1 MARFLDHVEVV
12 WNIDHL
18 WLAVGHRRLWRR
30 LMMTV
35 RLHATERRRR
45 TRYGLWPSGSTR
57 LVPVVRQLRGSH
69 CFQMVHLVNGEL
81 VEVEHVLCIELGL
94 CKEQI
99 LLDCRPLES
108 GHVATVV
115 RLNGYGCPIA
125 QIVAT
130 DLQLLASAFTQE
142 NVLLAYGPNGG
153 RG

>member
-1 MARFLDHVEVV
+1 
-12 WNIDHL
+12 
-18 WLAVGHRRLWRR
+18 
-30 LMMTV
+30 
-35 RLHATERRRR
+35 
-45 TRYGLWPSGSTR
+45 
-57 LVPVVRQLRGSH
+57 
-69 CFQMVHLVNGEL
+69 MVHLVNGEL

-94 CKEQI
+94 CIEQI

-153 RG
+153 RGWSVIESGTVFAEAIQYELYSMNVMKANKTHQD